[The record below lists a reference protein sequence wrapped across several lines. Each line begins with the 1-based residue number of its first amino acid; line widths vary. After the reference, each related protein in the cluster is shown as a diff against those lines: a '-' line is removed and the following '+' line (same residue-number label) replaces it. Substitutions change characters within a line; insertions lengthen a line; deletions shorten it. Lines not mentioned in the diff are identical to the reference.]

1 MLKTIGS
8 RATVRFTFLVIAGM
22 SGGWS
27 ALAQSIPS
35 FADHLLDRVAVPLPV
50 AFHARTGRFFV
61 GMQAGRTMVATTDRT
76 IVAGVEIIGA
86 SVGNKILRLRVDPR
100 HERLWVLE
108 IGVVY
113 VIDLLTG
120 RRIGTVDLGNWFYTA
135 DATNCLPDLQLD
147 ASGTAF
153 VSDNVQSKLWR
164 IDAND
169 FALREHSLTLTT
181 QQWVDAGFSALVV
194 QDDGSIVAAAGAPGT
209 LWHIDR
215 QLSHAEPIALDSPL
229 RGACAMERSDTSEN
243 DIYVLAAGRD
253 AFTVYRIELARV
265 PYRAHAVTAERVSSS
280 NLVGLTTIDG
290 APYLAVAGNA
300 AAATR
305 PHASGAGIRFV
316 LTRPGNVSRAAP
328 HAVEVLQ

>member
-8 RATVRFTFLVIAGM
+8 RATVRLAFLVIAGT

-27 ALAQSIPS
+27 ALAQSVPS

-50 AFHARTGRFFV
+50 AYHARTGRLFV
-61 GMQAGRTMVATTDRT
+61 GMQAGRTTVALTDGT
-76 IVAGVEIIGA
+76 EGADVEIIGA
-86 SVGNKILRLRVDPR
+86 SAGNKILRLRVDPR

-108 IGVVY
+108 VGVVH
-113 VIDLLTG
+113 VIDLPTG
-120 RRIGTVDLGNWFYTA
+120 RRVATVELRNWFYTA

-147 ASGTAF
+147 ATGTAF
-153 VSDNVQSKLWR
+153 VSDSVQSKLWR

-169 FALREHSLTLTT
+169 FALREHSLTPTT
-181 QQWVDAGFSALVV
+181 QQWVDAGFSALVL

-215 QLSHAEPIALDSPL
+215 QLSNAEPIALDTPL
-229 RGACAMERSDTSEN
+229 HGACAMERSDTSEN
-243 DIYVLAAGRD
+243 EVFVLAAGREV
-253 AFTVYRIELARV
+253 FTVYRFALARV
-265 PYRAHAVTAERVSSS
+265 PYRAHAVIVERVSSS
-280 NLVGLTTIDG
+280 NLVGLTTIDR
-290 APYLAVAGNA
+290 APYLAIAGDA

-316 LTRPGNVSRAAP
+316 LSRPGNVSRAAP
-328 HAVEVLQ
+328 RPVEVLQ